1 MSIIKYSVR
10 NYDLTKQKINTP
22 PHKCLSPLALALLC
36 VISITSD
43 QALAEDL
50 IYYGQTK
57 GWGDPGVI
65 PSSKEYSNIDIR
77 ITGVPDDYNPKYWPW
92 LGGTTE
98 ALPIQSKE
106 LIVKGEKST
115 VTVINTAQSPKIDN
129 NGGIYAKGGSSFTFT
144 EKASVYIASIAGSEN
159 GNSSTAITAKQPRSQ
174 KCDDCTN
181 TVYING
187 ENVKIIG
194 SLDVGQYDSSQS
206 KNSIELVLS
215 SSNSFWY
222 GSAIGEKNNKTVKI
236 SLTDGAAWIFNGE
249 TYGSGNEL
257 SHLILNKG
265 IVILADYLVWDKYQ
279 NTLIHQYFNDGS
291 EIFDETYVLADYR
304 KENGKYSEVDIG
316 NLAGPG
322 GIFKVDLDWQSNKG
336 AKKYTDTSD
345 FIKIGNAEGN
355 SNQTVW
361 FDISKAHL
369 DEMKDGDKLYF
380 ASVESGDTTFSTN
393 ADGEVNRADELYR
406 FGLHTQSEEDETD
419 QLTYWF
425 LTKSIGSANENVDF
439 LNNAVLAT
447 FSLASDLDRFHERQ
461 GEARH
466 EERGTNGL
474 WARYRYSDIG
484 RKHAFDM
491 DKNMI
496 QVGYN
501 KEVSTADSHKI
512 VSLAFDYT
520 RADTDLFGVSGSGSS
535 DRYGLNLY
543 YTVLGESGSYA
554 DFNAKIGR
562 LGSDY
567 NLRNDSGQKIGGSL
581 WQTFYGV
588 SAELGWKFELND
600 FLFIEPQTQL
610 QVIRIEGT
618 RFETESGIKAQIAD
632 TNSIIGR
639 VGFRA
644 SSSFSFGSAERI
656 STAYIYGDVLRE
668 FKGDHVFAARGHST
682 SVDFSYADKE
692 TWYDAGIGA
701 NLSLSSNTDLWLN
714 AKYIFGGY
722 FESSRQINAG
732 VRFSF

>member
-1 MSIIKYSVR
+1 MMYPLITFRHMPFFLGGLIK
-10 NYDLTKQKINTP
+10 
-22 PHKCLSPLALALLC
+22 
-36 VISITSD
+36 IS
-43 QALAEDL
+43 
-50 IYYGQTK
+50 K
-57 GWGDPGVI
+57 
-65 PSSKEYSNIDIR
+65 
-77 ITGVPDDYNPKYWPW
+77 
-92 LGGTTE
+92 GTTE
-98 ALPIQSKE
+98 CLV
-106 LIVKGEKST
+106 VKNKLTVQGEGKT
-115 VTVINTAQSPKIDN
+115 VEIINTVQGKKKGQEVDN
-129 NGGIYAKGGSSFTFT
+129 NGGIYAENGNIEFIN
-144 EKASVYIASIAGSEN
+144 ADNVYIASIG
-159 GNSSTAITAKQPRSQ
+159 GNEYGNHSTAMTASGSNANIEISGKKVQL
-174 KCDDCTN
+174 
-181 TVYING
+181 
-187 ENVKIIG
+187 IG
-194 SLDVGQYDSSQS
+194 SMDVKKGQNATI
-206 KNSIELVLS
+206 KVELS
-215 SSNSFWY
+215 GRESFWY
-222 GSAIGEKNNKTVKI
+222 GSAIGESEINKVNIFLSNGATWIMNPHTSQSVSKP
-236 SLTDGAAWIFNGE
+236 LLGYDGD
-249 TYGSGNEL
+249 GSSGKRL
-257 SHLILNKG
+257 SHLTLDQG
-265 IVILADYLVWDKYQ
+265 IVLLADDLIRERYN
-279 NTLIHQYFNDGS
+279 NTVITNND
-291 EIFDETYVLADYR
+291 INYKLADYR
-304 KENGKYSEVDIG
+304 PGGDYSEVNIL
-316 NLAGPG
+316 NLSGPG
-322 GIFKVDLDWQSNKG
+322 GIFKIDLDWQTNKG
-336 AKKYTDTSD
+336 AKQYTDTSD
-345 FIKIGNAEGN
+345 FIKIGQAEDN

-393 ADGEVNRADELYR
+393 ADGEVSSADEIYS
-406 FGLHTQSEEDETD
+406 FKYSSQSEESDN
-419 QLTYWF
+419 LTYWF
-425 LTKSIGSANENVDF
+425 LTKSQGGTNENIA
-439 LNNAVLAT
+439 LLRNAALASY
-447 FSLASDLDRFHERQ
+447 SLASDLDRFDERRD
-461 GEARH
+461 EARY
-466 EERGTNGL
+466 EEAGAGSL

-484 RKHAFDM
+484 RDNTFDM

-496 QVGYN
+496 QVGYD

-644 SSSFSFGSAERI
+644 GSSFSFGSAERI

>member
-1 MSIIKYSVR
+1 MNTDGSFKSEYNNIHIHLNDVSP
-10 NYDLTKQKINTP
+10 NYKQPSWWKEDTTECLTVVKTLTVQGEGKTIEIINTV
-22 PHKCLSPLALALLC
+22 HGDKS
-36 VISITSD
+36 
-43 QALAEDL
+43 
-50 IYYGQTK
+50 GQ
-57 GWGDPGVI
+57 
-65 PSSKEYSNIDIR
+65 
-77 ITGVPDDYNPKYWPW
+77 
-92 LGGTTE
+92 
-98 ALPIQSKE
+98 
-106 LIVKGEKST
+106 
-115 VTVINTAQSPKIDN
+115 KIDN
-129 NGGIYAKGGSSFTFT
+129 NGGAYAKNGGSIKFT
-144 EKASVYIASIAGSEN
+144 KADSIYIASIGGSEFAN
-159 GNSSTAITAKQPRSQ
+159 HSTALTASGANSNIEISGKKVQL
-174 KCDDCTN
+174 
-181 TVYING
+181 
-187 ENVKIIG
+187 IG
-194 SLDVGQYDSSQS
+194 SIDVKDGKNTSIKVKLSGQ
-206 KNSIELVLS
+206 E
-215 SSNSFWY
+215 SFWY
-222 GSAIGEKNNKTVKI
+222 GSAIGETDERTTVNL
-236 SLTDGAAWIFNGE
+236 SLADGATWIFNAGKSTLNAGGIIRNLKLDKGVVLFADAEVWE
-249 TYGSGNEL
+249 TYRKTV
-257 SHLILNKG
+257 IKG
-265 IVILADYLVWDKYQ
+265 TD
-279 NTLIHQYFNDGS
+279 
-291 EIFDETYVLADYR
+291 YVLANYR
-304 KENGKYSEVDIG
+304 DHNERYSQVEIRS
-316 NLAGPG
+316 LTGPG
-322 GIFKVDLDWQSNKG
+322 GIFKMDLDWQSNNG
-336 AKKYTDTSD
+336 ERQYTEKSD
-345 FIKIGNAEGN
+345 FITIGTAEDG
-355 SNQTVW
+355 SHQIVE
-361 FDISKAHL
+361 FDMGKAHL
-369 DEMKDGDKLYF
+369 DEMKNGDKLYF
-380 ASVESGDTTFSTN
+380 ASVESGNTTFSTN

-644 SSSFSFGSAERI
+644 GSSFSFGSAERI

>member
-1 MSIIKYSVR
+1 MSFKYT
-10 NYDLTKQKINTP
+10 NLPP
-22 PHKCLSPLALALLC
+22 PHKCLSSLALALLC
-36 VISITSD
+36 IIAIYND
-43 QALAEDL
+43 KALAEDL
-50 IYYGQTK
+50 IYYGKT
-57 GWGDPGVI
+57 GGSGDPGI
-65 PSSKEYSNIDIR
+65 TSSLKNEYSKIDVR
-77 ITGVPDDYNPKYWPW
+77 ITGVPDDLWSSTK
-92 LGGTTE
+92 TTE
-98 ALPIQSKE
+98 ALPINSNKK
-106 LIVKGEKST
+106 LTVKGKNTS
-115 VTVINTAQSPKIDN
+115 VTIINTVQSPKIDN
-129 NGGIYAKGGSSFTFT
+129 NGGIYAKGNSSFTFT
-144 EKASVYIASIAGSEN
+144 EEASVYIASIAGSEK
-159 GNSSTAITAKQPRSQ
+159 GNSSTAITAKQPITWPPSEWQ
-174 KCDDCTN
+174 KKYTN
-181 TVYING
+181 KVYING

-194 SLDVGQYDSSQS
+194 SLDVGVADLTKSE
-206 KNSIELVLS
+206 NSIELILS

-222 GSAIGEKNNKTVKI
+222 GSALGENGSNKIIKI
-236 SLTDGAAWIFNGE
+236 SLTDGATWIFNGE
-249 TYGSGNEL
+249 TYPRSSNKL
-257 SHLILNKG
+257 SHLTLNKG
-265 IVILADYLVWDKYQ
+265 IVILADDLVWDKYQ
-279 NTLIHQYFNDGS
+279 NTLIHQYFNTES

-345 FIKIGNAEGN
+345 FIKIGNAEDN
-355 SNQTVW
+355 SSQTVW

-380 ASVESGDTTFSTN
+380 ASVGSGDTTFSTN
-393 ADGEVNRADELYR
+393 ADGEVSSADEIYS
-406 FGLHTQSEEDETD
+406 FKYSTQSEESDD
-419 QLTYWF
+419 LTYWF
-425 LTKSIGSANENVDF
+425 LTKSLGGTNENVA
-439 LNNAVLAT
+439 LLRNAALASY
-447 FSLASDLDRFHERQ
+447 SLASDLDRFHERQ

-466 EERGTNGL
+466 EERGANGL
-474 WARYRYSDIG
+474 WARWRYSDIG
-484 RKHAFDM
+484 RKQAFDM

-644 SSSFSFGSAERI
+644 GSSFSFGSAERI

>member
-1 MSIIKYSVR
+1 MMYPLITFRHMPFFLGGLIK
-10 NYDLTKQKINTP
+10 
-22 PHKCLSPLALALLC
+22 
-36 VISITSD
+36 IS
-43 QALAEDL
+43 
-50 IYYGQTK
+50 K
-57 GWGDPGVI
+57 
-65 PSSKEYSNIDIR
+65 
-77 ITGVPDDYNPKYWPW
+77 
-92 LGGTTE
+92 GTTE
-98 ALPIQSKE
+98 CLV
-106 LIVKGEKST
+106 VKNKLTVQGEGKT
-115 VTVINTAQSPKIDN
+115 VEIINTVQGKKKGQEVDN
-129 NGGIYAKGGSSFTFT
+129 NGGIYAENGNIEFIN
-144 EKASVYIASIAGSEN
+144 ADNVYIASIG
-159 GNSSTAITAKQPRSQ
+159 GNEYGNHSTAMTASGSNANIEISGKKVQL
-174 KCDDCTN
+174 
-181 TVYING
+181 
-187 ENVKIIG
+187 IG
-194 SLDVGQYDSSQS
+194 SMDVKKGQNATI
-206 KNSIELVLS
+206 KVELS
-215 SSNSFWY
+215 GRESFWY
-222 GSAIGEKNNKTVKI
+222 GSAIGESEINKVNIFLSNGATWIMNPHTSQSVSKP
-236 SLTDGAAWIFNGE
+236 LLGYDGD
-249 TYGSGNEL
+249 GSSGKRL
-257 SHLILNKG
+257 SHLTLDQG
-265 IVILADYLVWDKYQ
+265 IVLLADDLIRERYN
-279 NTLIHQYFNDGS
+279 NTVITNND
-291 EIFDETYVLADYR
+291 INYKLADYR
-304 KENGKYSEVDIG
+304 PGGDYSEVNIL
-316 NLAGPG
+316 NLSGPG
-322 GIFKVDLDWQSNKG
+322 GIFKIDLDWQTNKG
-336 AKKYTDTSD
+336 AKQYTDTSD
-345 FIKIGNAEGN
+345 FIKIGQAEDN

-393 ADGEVNRADELYR
+393 ADGEVSSADEIYS
-406 FGLHTQSEEDETD
+406 FKYSSQSEESDN
-419 QLTYWF
+419 LTYWF
-425 LTKSIGSANENVDF
+425 LTKSQGGTNENIA
-439 LNNAVLAT
+439 LLRNAALASY
-447 FSLASDLDRFHERQ
+447 SLASDLDRFHERQ

-644 SSSFSFGSAERI
+644 GSSFSFGSAERI

>member
-1 MSIIKYSVR
+1 M
-10 NYDLTKQKINTP
+10 
-22 PHKCLSPLALALLC
+22 
-36 VISITSD
+36 
-43 QALAEDL
+43 
-50 IYYGQTK
+50 
-57 GWGDPGVI
+57 I
-65 PSSKEYSNIDIR
+65 PSLKEYSNIDIR
-77 ITGVPDDYNPKYWPW
+77 ITGVPDDYKPTSFF
-92 LGGTTE
+92 GGTTE

-129 NGGIYAKGGSSFTFT
+129 NGGIYAKWSSSFTFT
-144 EKASVYIASIAGSEN
+144 DEASVYIASIAGSEN
-159 GNSSTAITAKQPRSQ
+159 GNSSTAITAKQPISQ
-174 KCDDCTN
+174 QCNNCTN

-187 ENVKIIG
+187 KNVKIIG
-194 SLDVGQYDSSQS
+194 SLDVGNWDFSQS
-206 KNSIELVLS
+206 KNSIELILS

-236 SLTDGAAWIFNGE
+236 SLTDGATWIFNGE
-249 TYGSGNEL
+249 TYASGNEL
-257 SHLILNKG
+257 SHLTLNKG
-265 IVILADYLVWDKYQ
+265 IVILADDLVWDKYQ

-345 FIKIGNAEGN
+345 FIKIGKVEDN

-380 ASVESGDTTFSTN
+380 ASVGSGDTTFSTN
-393 ADGEVNRADELYR
+393 ADGEVSSADEIYS
-406 FGLHTQSEEDETD
+406 FKYSTQSEESDND
-419 QLTYWF
+419 KLTYWF
-425 LTKSIGSANENVDF
+425 LTKSLGGTNENVA
-439 LNNAVLAT
+439 LLRNAALASY
-447 FSLASDLDRFHERQ
+447 SLASDLDRFHERRD
-461 GEARH
+461 EARY
-466 EERGTNGL
+466 EEVGTGGL

-484 RKHAFDM
+484 RDNTFDM

-496 QVGYN
+496 QVGYD

-512 VSLAFDYT
+512 VSLAFGYT

-543 YTVLGESGSYA
+543 YTVLDESGSYA

-644 SSSFSFGSAERI
+644 GSSFSFGSAERI

-722 FESSRQINAG
+722 FESS
-732 VRFSF
+732 

>member
-1 MSIIKYSVR
+1 M
-10 NYDLTKQKINTP
+10 
-22 PHKCLSPLALALLC
+22 ALLC

-644 SSSFSFGSAERI
+644 GSSFSFGSAERI

>member
-1 MSIIKYSVR
+1 MSFKYT
-10 NYDLTKQKINTP
+10 NLPP
-22 PHKCLSPLALALLC
+22 PHKCLSSLALALLC
-36 VISITSD
+36 IIAIYND
-43 QALAEDL
+43 KALAEDL
-50 IYYGQTK
+50 IYYGKT
-57 GWGDPGVI
+57 GGSGDPGI
-65 PSSKEYSNIDIR
+65 TSSLKNEYSKIDVR
-77 ITGVPDDYNPKYWPW
+77 ITGVPDDLWSSTK
-92 LGGTTE
+92 TTE
-98 ALPIQSKE
+98 ALPINSNKK
-106 LIVKGEKST
+106 LTVKGKNTS
-115 VTVINTAQSPKIDN
+115 VTIINTVQSPKIDN
-129 NGGIYAKGGSSFTFT
+129 NGGIYAKGNSSFTFT
-144 EKASVYIASIAGSEN
+144 EEASVYIASIAGSEK
-159 GNSSTAITAKQPRSQ
+159 GNSSTAITAKQPITWPPSEWQ
-174 KCDDCTN
+174 KKYTN
-181 TVYING
+181 KVYING

-194 SLDVGQYDSSQS
+194 SLDVGVADLTKSE
-206 KNSIELVLS
+206 NSIELILS

-222 GSAIGEKNNKTVKI
+222 GSALGENGSNKIIKI
-236 SLTDGAAWIFNGE
+236 SLTDGATWIFNGE
-249 TYGSGNEL
+249 TYPRSSNKL
-257 SHLILNKG
+257 SHLTLNKG
-265 IVILADYLVWDKYQ
+265 IVILADDLVWDKYQ
-279 NTLIHQYFNDGS
+279 NTLIHQYFNTES

-345 FIKIGNAEGN
+345 FIKIGNAEDN
-355 SNQTVW
+355 SSQTVW
-361 FDISKAHL
+361 FDIGKAHL
-369 DEMKDGDKLYF
+369 DEIKNGDKLYF
-380 ASVESGDTTFSTN
+380 ASVESGNTTFSTN
-393 ADGEVNRADELYR
+393 ADGEINRADELYR
-406 FGLHTQSEEDETD
+406 FALHTKSEEDETD

-439 LNNAVLAT
+439 LNNAVLAS

-466 EERGTNGL
+466 EERGANGL
-474 WARYRYSDIG
+474 WARWRYSDIG
-484 RKHAFDM
+484 RKQAFDM

-644 SSSFSFGSAERI
+644 GSSFSFGSAERI

>member
-1 MSIIKYSVR
+1 M
-10 NYDLTKQKINTP
+10 
-22 PHKCLSPLALALLC
+22 
-36 VISITSD
+36 
-43 QALAEDL
+43 
-50 IYYGQTK
+50 
-57 GWGDPGVI
+57 I
-65 PSSKEYSNIDIR
+65 PSLKEYSNIDIR
-77 ITGVPDDYNPKYWPW
+77 ITGVPDDYKPTSFF
-92 LGGTTE
+92 GGTTE

-129 NGGIYAKGGSSFTFT
+129 NGGIYAKWSSSFTFT
-144 EKASVYIASIAGSEN
+144 DEASVYIASIAGSEN
-159 GNSSTAITAKQPRSQ
+159 GNSSTAITAKQPISQ
-174 KCDDCTN
+174 QCNNCTN

-187 ENVKIIG
+187 KNVKIIG
-194 SLDVGQYDSSQS
+194 SLDVGNWDFSQS
-206 KNSIELVLS
+206 KNSIELILS

-236 SLTDGAAWIFNGE
+236 SLTDGATWIFNGE
-249 TYGSGNEL
+249 TYASGNEL
-257 SHLILNKG
+257 SHLTLNKG
-265 IVILADYLVWDKYQ
+265 IVILADDLVWDKYQ

-345 FIKIGNAEGN
+345 FIKIGKVEDN

-380 ASVESGDTTFSTN
+380 ASVGSGDTTFSTN
-393 ADGEVNRADELYR
+393 ADGEVSSADEIYS
-406 FGLHTQSEEDETD
+406 FKYSTQSEESDND
-419 QLTYWF
+419 KLTYWF
-425 LTKSIGSANENVDF
+425 LTKSLGGTNENVA
-439 LNNAVLAT
+439 LLRNAALASY
-447 FSLASDLDRFHERQ
+447 SLASDLDRFHERRD
-461 GEARH
+461 EARY
-466 EERGTNGL
+466 EEVGTGGL

-484 RKHAFDM
+484 RDNTFDM

-496 QVGYN
+496 QVGYD

-543 YTVLGESGSYA
+543 YTVLDESGSYA

-644 SSSFSFGSAERI
+644 GSSFSFGSAERI

-668 FKGDHVFAARGHST
+668 FMGDHVFAARGHST

>member
-10 NYDLTKQKINTP
+10 NYDLTKQKINT

-249 TYGSGNEL
+249 IYGSGNEL

-393 ADGEVNRADELYR
+393 ADGELSSADEIYS
-406 FGLHTQSEEDETD
+406 FKYSSQSEESDN
-419 QLTYWF
+419 LTYWF
-425 LTKSIGSANENVDF
+425 LTKSLGGTNENIA
-439 LNNAVLAT
+439 LLRNAALASY
-447 FSLASDLDRFHERQ
+447 SLASDLDRFHERRD
-461 GEARH
+461 EARY
-466 EERGTNGL
+466 EEVGTGGL

-484 RKHAFDM
+484 RDNTFDM

-496 QVGYN
+496 QVGYD
-501 KEVSTADSHKI
+501 KEVSTADSRKI
-512 VSLAFDYT
+512 VGIAFDYT
-520 RADTDLFGVSGSGSS
+520 HADTDLTGISGSGSN
-535 DRYGLNLY
+535 DRYALNLY
-543 YTVLGESGSYA
+543 YSVLADCGGYA
-554 DFNAKIGR
+554 DFTAKIGR

-567 NLRNDSGQKIGGSL
+567 DLHNQAGQKIGSSF

-588 SAELGWKFELND
+588 SAEFGWRYALND
-600 FLFIEPQTQL
+600 TFFIEPQTQL
-610 QVIRIEGT
+610 QIIRIEGDQ
-618 RFETESGIKAQIAD
+618 FETDGGIKAQIAD

-639 VGFRA
+639 IGLRA
-644 SSSFSFGSAERI
+644 GSTFTLGSAEQK
-656 STAYIYGDVLRE
+656 STAYVFADALRE
-668 FKGDHVFAARGHST
+668 FKGDYAFSAAGHST
-682 SVDFSYADKE
+682 AGDFSYSGKE
-692 TWYDAGIGA
+692 TWYDAGIGTNVA
-701 NLSLSSNTDLWLN
+701 LSSNINFRLN
-714 AKYIFGGY
+714 AKYIFGGV
-722 FESSRQINAG
+722 FESSRQIDAAIH
-732 VRFSF
+732 FAF

>member
-1 MSIIKYSVR
+1 M
-10 NYDLTKQKINTP
+10 
-22 PHKCLSPLALALLC
+22 
-36 VISITSD
+36 
-43 QALAEDL
+43 
-50 IYYGQTK
+50 
-57 GWGDPGVI
+57 I
-65 PSSKEYSNIDIR
+65 PSLKEYSNIDIR
-77 ITGVPDDYNPKYWPW
+77 ITGVPDDYKPTSFF
-92 LGGTTE
+92 GGTTE

-129 NGGIYAKGGSSFTFT
+129 NGGIYAKWSSSFTFT
-144 EKASVYIASIAGSEN
+144 DEASVYIASIAGSEN
-159 GNSSTAITAKQPRSQ
+159 GNSSTAITAKQPISQ
-174 KCDDCTN
+174 QCNNCTN

-187 ENVKIIG
+187 KNVKIIG
-194 SLDVGQYDSSQS
+194 SLDVGNWDFSQS
-206 KNSIELVLS
+206 KNSIELILS

-236 SLTDGAAWIFNGE
+236 SLTDGATWIFNGE
-249 TYGSGNEL
+249 TYASGNEL
-257 SHLILNKG
+257 SHLTLNKG
-265 IVILADYLVWDKYQ
+265 IVILADDLVWDKYQ

-345 FIKIGNAEGN
+345 FIKIGKVEDN

-380 ASVESGDTTFSTN
+380 ASVGSGDTTFSTN
-393 ADGEVNRADELYR
+393 ADGEVSSADEIYS
-406 FGLHTQSEEDETD
+406 FKYSTQSEESDND
-419 QLTYWF
+419 KLTYWF
-425 LTKSIGSANENVDF
+425 LTKSLGGTNENVA
-439 LNNAVLAT
+439 LLRNAALASY
-447 FSLASDLDRFHERQ
+447 SLASDLDRFHERRDK
-461 GEARH
+461 ARY
-466 EERGTNGL
+466 EEVGTGGL

-484 RKHAFDM
+484 RDNTFDM

-496 QVGYN
+496 QVGYD

-543 YTVLGESGSYA
+543 YTVLDESGSYA

-644 SSSFSFGSAERI
+644 GSSFSFGSAERI

>member
-1 MSIIKYSVR
+1 MNDVSP
-10 NYDLTKQKINTP
+10 NYKQ
-22 PHKCLSPLALALLC
+22 
-36 VISITSD
+36 
-43 QALAEDL
+43 
-50 IYYGQTK
+50 
-57 GWGDPGVI
+57 
-65 PSSKEYSNIDIR
+65 PSWWKE
-77 ITGVPDDYNPKYWPW
+77 
-92 LGGTTE
+92 GTTE
-98 ALPIQSKE
+98 CLTV
-106 LIVKGEKST
+106 VKTLTVQGEGKT
-115 VTVINTAQSPKIDN
+115 IEIINTVHGDKSGQKIDN
-129 NGGIYAKGGSSFTFT
+129 NGGAYAKNGGSIKFT
-144 EKASVYIASIAGSEN
+144 KADSIYIASIGGSEFAN
-159 GNSSTAITAKQPRSQ
+159 HSTALTASGANSNIEISGKKVQL
-174 KCDDCTN
+174 
-181 TVYING
+181 
-187 ENVKIIG
+187 IG
-194 SLDVGQYDSSQS
+194 SIDVKDGKNTSIKVKLSGQ
-206 KNSIELVLS
+206 E
-215 SSNSFWY
+215 SFWY
-222 GSAIGEKNNKTVKI
+222 GSAIGEVENTSEVNI
-236 SLTDGAAWIFNGE
+236 SLSSGATWIINPHGAVSVSNLNILG
-249 TYGSGNEL
+249 YVGDKSGGKRL
-257 SHLILNKG
+257 SHLTLDQG
-265 IVILADYLVWDKYQ
+265 IVLLADDLIWDQYN
-279 NTLIHQYFNDGS
+279 NTVITNNNTDYK
-291 EIFDETYVLADYR
+291 LADYR
-304 KENGKYSEVDIG
+304 DRDGDYSEVNIL
-316 NLAGPG
+316 NLSGPG
-322 GIFKVDLDWQSNKG
+322 GIFKIDLDWQSNNG
-336 AKKYTDTSD
+336 ERQYTEKSD
-345 FIKIGNAEGN
+345 FITIGTAEDG
-355 SNQTVW
+355 SHQTVE
-361 FDISKAHL
+361 FDMGKAHL
-369 DEMKDGDKLYF
+369 DEMKNGDKLYF
-380 ASVESGDTTFSTN
+380 ASVESGNTTFSTN

-644 SSSFSFGSAERI
+644 GSSFSFGSAERI

>member
-1 MSIIKYSVR
+1 MTLQNRKLIP
-10 NYDLTKQKINTP
+10 P

-36 VISITSD
+36 VISISSD
-43 QALAEDL
+43 QTLAEDL
-50 IYYGQTK
+50 IYYGKT
-57 GWGDPGVI
+57 GYSGDPGVI
-65 PSSKEYSNIDIR
+65 PSLKEYSNIDIR
-77 ITGVPDDYNPKYWPW
+77 ITGVPDDYKPTSFF
-92 LGGTTE
+92 GGTTE

-129 NGGIYAKGGSSFTFT
+129 NGGIYAKWSSSFTFT
-144 EKASVYIASIAGSEN
+144 DEASVYIASIAGSEN
-159 GNSSTAITAKQPRSQ
+159 GNSSTAITAKQPISQ
-174 KCDDCTN
+174 QCNNCTN

-187 ENVKIIG
+187 KNVKIIG
-194 SLDVGQYDSSQS
+194 SLDVGNWDFSQS
-206 KNSIELVLS
+206 KNSIELILS

-236 SLTDGAAWIFNGE
+236 SLTDGATWIFNGE
-249 TYGSGNEL
+249 TYASGNEL
-257 SHLILNKG
+257 SHLTLNKG
-265 IVILADYLVWDKYQ
+265 IVILADDLVWDKYQ

-345 FIKIGNAEGN
+345 FIKIGKVEDN

-380 ASVESGDTTFSTN
+380 ASVGSGDTTFSTH
-393 ADGEVNRADELYR
+393 ADGEVSSADEIYS
-406 FGLHTQSEEDETD
+406 FKYSTQSEESDND
-419 QLTYWF
+419 KLTYWF
-425 LTKSIGSANENVDF
+425 LTKSLGGTNENVA
-439 LNNAVLAT
+439 LLRNAALASY
-447 FSLASDLDRFHERQ
+447 SLASDLDRFHERRD
-461 GEARH
+461 EARY
-466 EERGTNGL
+466 EEVGTGGL

-484 RKHAFDM
+484 RDNTFDM

-496 QVGYN
+496 QVGYD

-543 YTVLGESGSYA
+543 YTVLDESGSYA

-644 SSSFSFGSAERI
+644 GSSFSFGSAERI

>member
-1 MSIIKYSVR
+1 MTLQNRKLIP
-10 NYDLTKQKINTP
+10 P

-36 VISITSD
+36 VISISSD
-43 QALAEDL
+43 QTLAEDL
-50 IYYGQTK
+50 IYYGKT
-57 GWGDPGVI
+57 GYSGDPGVI
-65 PSSKEYSNIDIR
+65 PSLKEYSNIDIR
-77 ITGVPDDYNPKYWPW
+77 ITGVPDDYKPTSFF
-92 LGGTTE
+92 GGTTE

-129 NGGIYAKGGSSFTFT
+129 NGGIYAKWSSSFTFT
-144 EKASVYIASIAGSEN
+144 DEASVYIASIAGSEN
-159 GNSSTAITAKQPRSQ
+159 GNSSTAITAKQPISQ
-174 KCDDCTN
+174 QCNNCTN

-187 ENVKIIG
+187 KNVKIIG
-194 SLDVGQYDSSQS
+194 SLDVGNWDFSQS
-206 KNSIELVLS
+206 KNSIELILS

-236 SLTDGAAWIFNGE
+236 SLTDGATWIFNGE
-249 TYGSGNEL
+249 TYASGNEL
-257 SHLILNKG
+257 SHLTLNKG
-265 IVILADYLVWDKYQ
+265 IVILADDLVWDKYQ

-345 FIKIGNAEGN
+345 FIKIGKVEDN

-380 ASVESGDTTFSTN
+380 ASVGSGDTTFSTN
-393 ADGEVNRADELYR
+393 ADGEVSSADEIYS
-406 FGLHTQSEEDETD
+406 FKYSTQSEESDND
-419 QLTYWF
+419 KLTYWF
-425 LTKSIGSANENVDF
+425 LTKSLGGTNENVA
-439 LNNAVLAT
+439 LLRNAALASY
-447 FSLASDLDRFHERQ
+447 SLASDLDRFHERRD
-461 GEARH
+461 EARY
-466 EERGTNGL
+466 EEVGTGGL

-484 RKHAFDM
+484 RDNTFDM

-496 QVGYN
+496 RVGYD

-543 YTVLGESGSYA
+543 YTVLDESGSYA

-644 SSSFSFGSAERI
+644 GSSFSFGSAERI

>member
-1 MSIIKYSVR
+1 MNILGYV
-10 NYDLTKQKINTP
+10 
-22 PHKCLSPLALALLC
+22 
-36 VISITSD
+36 
-43 QALAEDL
+43 
-50 IYYGQTK
+50 
-57 GWGDPGVI
+57 GDK
-65 PSSKEYSNIDIR
+65 S
-77 ITGVPDDYNPKYWPW
+77 
-92 LGGTTE
+92 GG
-98 ALPIQSKE
+98 K
-106 LIVKGEKST
+106 
-115 VTVINTAQSPKIDN
+115 
-129 NGGIYAKGGSSFTFT
+129 
-144 EKASVYIASIAGSEN
+144 
-159 GNSSTAITAKQPRSQ
+159 R
-174 KCDDCTN
+174 
-181 TVYING
+181 
-187 ENVKIIG
+187 
-194 SLDVGQYDSSQS
+194 
-206 KNSIELVLS
+206 
-215 SSNSFWY
+215 
-222 GSAIGEKNNKTVKI
+222 
-236 SLTDGAAWIFNGE
+236 
-249 TYGSGNEL
+249 L
-257 SHLILNKG
+257 SHLTLDQG
-265 IVILADYLVWDKYQ
+265 IVLLADDLIWDQYN
-279 NTLIHQYFNDGS
+279 NTVITNNNTDYK
-291 EIFDETYVLADYR
+291 LADYR
-304 KENGKYSEVDIG
+304 DRDGDYSEVNIL
-316 NLAGPG
+316 NLSGPG
-322 GIFKVDLDWQSNKG
+322 GIFKIDLDWQTNKG
-336 AKKYTDTSD
+336 VKQYTDKSD

-380 ASVESGDTTFSTN
+380 ASVGSGDTTFSTN
-393 ADGEVNRADELYR
+393 ADGEVSSADEIYS
-406 FGLHTQSEEDETD
+406 FKYSTQSENTD
-419 QLTYWF
+419 TLTYWF
-425 LTKSIGSANENVDF
+425 LMKSQGGTNENVA
-439 LNNAVLAT
+439 LLRNAALASY
-447 FSLASDLDRFHERQ
+447 SLASDLDRFHERQ

-644 SSSFSFGSAERI
+644 GSSFSFGSAERI